1 MNHCTISCKLN
12 VNARHCRQESRL
24 LDGMDDQRYYFVH
37 SYRAMPSEQNKDWVL
52 STTNYGEDFI
62 SAVKR
67 GDTYAT
73 QFHPEKSGAAGLTV
87 LENFFKSYTGK
98 GPAPTPSVQNL
109 QHQQQHNL
117 NGEAFMPCYKS
128 ERVLCQHSRLAVI
141 TMFIPGSLCHSQ
153 RGILLCAALPVLH
166 AAHCT
171 SVMSR

>member
-1 MNHCTISCKLN
+1 
-12 VNARHCRQESRL
+12 
-24 LDGMDDQRYYFVH
+24 
-37 SYRAMPSEQNKDWVL
+37 MPSEQNKDWVL
-52 STTNYGEDFI
+52 STTNYGDDFI

-73 QFHPEKSGAAGLTV
+73 QFHPEKSGAAGLKV

-117 NGEAFMPCYKS
+117 NGEAFLPCYKIEQVPCTHNWQS
-128 ERVLCQHSRLAVI
+128 ILAVV
-141 TMFIPGSLCHSQ
+141 HDVNHKED
-153 RGILLCAALPVLH
+153 LLCAALPVLH

-171 SVMSR
+171 SAMSR